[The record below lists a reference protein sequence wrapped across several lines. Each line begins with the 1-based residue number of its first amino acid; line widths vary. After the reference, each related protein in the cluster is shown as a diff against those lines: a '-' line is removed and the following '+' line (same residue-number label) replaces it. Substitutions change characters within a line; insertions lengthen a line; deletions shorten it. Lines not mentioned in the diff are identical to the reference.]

1 MNPTSFFLF
10 REVTMSPEHEFD
22 VRTRQA
28 GYELRQARSNMPNF
42 IEVAVFILLAGI
54 SAGLAAFVGQ
64 ASPGWGV
71 AIGAAGV
78 VIAAIVAASIKVANQ
93 WERGLVLRL
102 GQFRSIRGPG
112 LFFVVPIIDRV
123 RMVDTRIL
131 AADIPRQEVITKDN
145 VPVSINGALFF
156 KVTSV
161 EDAVMK
167 IQDYRFGISL
177 LAQTALRDV
186 VGGMVLDELLSE
198 RERIGRMVEQA
209 VENDSKAW
217 GLHVTG
223 IRLMDI
229 DMPEDLK
236 RIMSRQAGAERE
248 KRATITKA
256 EGDRLAAENLSAA
269 AATMLASP
277 GAMQLRTLQTI
288 DGLGPT
294 PSNTVVLAVPVEV
307 MQLAKRFGQS
317 SETNGH
323 TSSPKALAFTRGVE
337 GSATEA
343 ILTEH

>member
-1 MNPTSFFLF
+1 
-10 REVTMSPEHEFD
+10 MSPQQEFD
-22 VRTRQA
+22 VRSRQA

-42 IEVAVFILLAGI
+42 IELAVFILLAGI
-54 SAGLAAFVGQ
+54 TAGLAAFVGQ
-64 ASPGWGV
+64 ARPSWGI

-78 VIAAIVAASIKVANQ
+78 VLAALVAASIKVANQ

-167 IQDYRFGISL
+167 IQDYGFGISL

-198 RERIGRMVEQA
+198 RERIGKMVEQA

-294 PSNTVVLAVPVEV
+294 ASNTVVLAVPVEV
-307 MQLAKRFGQS
+307 LQLAKRLGQR

-323 TSSPKALAFTRGVE
+323 TSSPKTPGFTRGVE
-337 GSATEA
+337 GSAPKA
-343 ILTEH
+343 ILSDH

>member
-1 MNPTSFFLF
+1 MATE
-10 REVTMSPEHEFD
+10 RD
-22 VRTRQA
+22 IGAAARQA
-28 GYELRQARSNMPNF
+28 GSELRHLRSSMPSF
-42 IEVAVFILLAGI
+42 VELAVFLILLGI
-54 SAGLAAFVGQ
+54 SIGLAILVGQ
-64 ASPGWGV
+64 ANIGLGIFV
-71 AIGAAGV
+71 GIAGAIT
-78 VIAAIVAASIKVANQ
+78 AAIVAASIKVANQ

-102 GQFRSIRGPG
+102 GEFRSIRGPG

-123 RMVDTRIL
+123 RMVDTRVLAVDIL
-131 AADIPRQEVITKDN
+131 RQEAITKDN

-156 KVTSV
+156 KVTNV

-167 IQDYRFGISL
+167 IQDYVYGISL

-198 RERIGRMVEQA
+198 RERIGKQIEQA
-209 VENDSKAW
+209 VENDSREW

-256 EGDRLAAENLSAA
+256 EGDRLAAENLAAA

-277 GAMQLRTLQTI
+277 GAMQLRTLQTL

-294 PSNTVVLAVPVEV
+294 ASNTVVLAIPVEV
-307 MQLAKRFGQS
+307 LQLAQRFSQPAS
-317 SETNGH
+317 S
-323 TSSPKALAFTRGVE
+323 
-337 GSATEA
+337 
-343 ILTEH
+343 

>member
-1 MNPTSFFLF
+1 MAT
-10 REVTMSPEHEFD
+10 EQD
-22 VRTRQA
+22 VGAAARQA
-28 GYELRQARSNMPNF
+28 GSELRHLRSSMPSF
-42 IEVAVFILLAGI
+42 VELAVFLVLLAIGV
-54 SAGLAAFVGQ
+54 GLATLVGQ
-64 ASPGWGV
+64 ANTGLGIFV
-71 AIGAAGV
+71 AVAGAIV
-78 VIAAIVAASIKVANQ
+78 AALVAASIKVANQ

-102 GQFRSIRGPG
+102 GEFRSIRGPG

-123 RMVDTRIL
+123 RMVDTRVL
-131 AADIPRQEVITKDN
+131 AVDIPRQEAITKDN

-156 KVTSV
+156 KVTNV

-167 IQDYRFGISL
+167 IQDYIYGISL

-186 VGGMVLDELLSE
+186 VGGMVLDDLLSE
-198 RERIGRMVEQA
+198 RERIGKQVEHA
-209 VENDSKAW
+209 VENDSREW

-256 EGDRLAAENLSAA
+256 EGDRLAAENLAAA

-277 GAMQLRTLQTI
+277 GAMQLRTLQTL

-294 PSNTVVLAVPVEV
+294 ASNTVVLAIPVEV
-307 MQLAKRFGQS
+307 LQLAQRFNKPAG
-317 SETNGH
+317 T
-323 TSSPKALAFTRGVE
+323 
-337 GSATEA
+337 
-343 ILTEH
+343 

>member
-1 MNPTSFFLF
+1 MATEKDMGAAA
-10 REVTMSPEHEFD
+10 RE
-22 VRTRQA
+22 A
-28 GYELRQARSNMPNF
+28 GRELRHRRAGMPSF
-42 IEVAVFILLAGI
+42 VELAVFLLLLAI
-54 SAGLAAFVGQ
+54 SFGLAILVGQ
-64 ASPGWGV
+64 ASAGFGIFMGIV
-71 AIGAAGV
+71 GAIASAL
-78 VIAAIVAASIKVANQ
+78 VAASIKVANQ

-102 GQFRSIRGPG
+102 GEFRSMRGPG

-123 RMVDTRIL
+123 RMVDTRVL
-131 AADIPRQEVITKDN
+131 AVDIPRQEAITKDN

-156 KVTSV
+156 KVTNV
-161 EDAVMK
+161 QDAVMK
-167 IQDYRFGISL
+167 IQDYVYGISL

-186 VGGMVLDELLSE
+186 VGGMVLDDLLSE
-198 RERIGRMVEQA
+198 RERIGKQVEQA
-209 VENDSKAW
+209 VEIDSKEW

-277 GAMQLRTLQTI
+277 GAMQLRTLQTL

-294 PSNTVVLAVPVEV
+294 ASNTVVLAIPVEV
-307 MQLAKRFGQS
+307 MQLAQKFSR
-317 SETNGH
+317 
-323 TSSPKALAFTRGVE
+323 PADA
-337 GSATEA
+337 
-343 ILTEH
+343 